1 MRWKDDI
8 KTVTG
13 LALSELIRAVE
24 NRDHW
29 RQLITTITRN
39 RPRLDGT
46 RSGQDLG
53 SCFTIRFKAIMD
65 TSASKEQESNKSPLQ
80 ESALAENHP
89 ANKPD
94 SALKEERLSS
104 TTIGMEDGAELESE
118 RNIYIIMQNMPSEDN
133 PTSQQQ
139 ASEAA
144 GPVISLAG
152 VDKQVDLLET
162 QDASTADSATA
173 SFMPPPAP
181 LAPSHQEGAAADPSA
196 SDGLL
201 LDAEG
206 RETAISAC
214 LICGDKASG
223 YHYSVYSCEG
233 CKGFFKRSV
242 QKGLH
247 YGCKDQG
254 VCFINKFSRNSC
266 QFCRFQ
272 KCLAMGM
279 RKDAVREDRSPGGKH
294 RHKRP
299 RLDDQDSLGLDSSG
313 VGDHGHPSSVG
324 NAHRPDNIGDDP
336 LRDTL
341 VAAKPHLFP
350 KAEYTPDKLDAI
362 SVNEMMQYGYLE
374 LRYIIDWAKKVPSF
388 SELEVSDQMSLLKSS
403 FMELNVLRLAYRSM
417 GLENRIKFAENMTL
431 PLDYCESLGW
441 GKELIVGTIDFA
453 QRLKEISLDLTEF
466 CVLNAIVLMYP
477 DAHGIN
483 NKIRIAEMQ
492 SKILD
497 CLRRH
502 IMQQYPQDSKRF
514 GKILLR
520 LPALRVISA
529 KAAERFL
536 SLTFEG
542 SIHLNEL
549 VLEMIN

>member
-1 MRWKDDI
+1 MYTEQVNRN
-8 KTVTG
+8 
-13 LALSELIRAVE
+13 LIV
-24 NRDHW
+24 
-29 RQLITTITRN
+29 
-39 RPRLDGT
+39 
-46 RSGQDLG
+46 
-53 SCFTIRFKAIMD
+53 MD
-65 TSASKEQESNKSPLQ
+65 TPADEKQLLK
-80 ESALAENHP
+80 ESAFQEAEEDSAYKSEN
-89 ANKPD
+89 
-94 SALKEERLSS
+94 SALKEEGLSNTKTS
-104 TTIGMEDGAELESE
+104 SQDAVESE
-118 RNIYIIMQNMPSEDN
+118 NEKNVYIIMQNMPVDDDNSTQQLPDSE
-133 PTSQQQ
+133 
-139 ASEAA
+139 
-144 GPVISLAG
+144 PVITLSH
-152 VDKQVDLLET
+152 VDKQADIDVQDSTDTPLTPQFTSSQGLNHREESGSGGNENVLE
-162 QDASTADSATA
+162 
-173 SFMPPPAP
+173 P
-181 LAPSHQEGAAADPSA
+181 EE
-196 SDGLL
+196 SDG
-201 LDAEG
+201 
-206 RETAISAC
+206 AISAC

-223 YHYSVYSCEG
+223 FHYSVYSCEG

-279 RKDAVREDRSPGGKH
+279 RRDAVREDRSPGGKH

-299 RLDDQDSLGLDSSG
+299 RLDDHETLLGMGLDG
-313 VGDHGHPSSVG
+313 VGMRKDGHSGSGG
-324 NAHRPDNIGDDP
+324 NIHRPDSIVEDP

-341 VAAKPHLFP
+341 IAAKPHLFP
-350 KAEYTPDKLDAI
+350 KAEYTPDKLESV
-362 SVNEMMQYGYLE
+362 SVNELMQYGYLE

-417 GLENRIKFAENMTL
+417 GLDNRIKFAEDMTL
-431 PLDYCESLGW
+431 PLDYCESMGW
-441 GKELIVGTIDFA
+441 GKELIAGTIDFA

-483 NKIRIAEMQ
+483 NKIQIAEMQ

-502 IMQQYPQDSKRF
+502 IVQQYPQDSKRF

>member
-1 MRWKDDI
+1 
-8 KTVTG
+8 
-13 LALSELIRAVE
+13 
-24 NRDHW
+24 
-29 RQLITTITRN
+29 
-39 RPRLDGT
+39 
-46 RSGQDLG
+46 
-53 SCFTIRFKAIMD
+53 MD
-65 TSASKEQESNKSPLQ
+65 TTGSTSRECDDSPIQEPALEGESPSARKSESLN
-80 ESALAENHP
+80 
-89 ANKPD
+89 
-94 SALKEERLSS
+94 LKEENLSRS
-104 TTIGMEDGAELESE
+104 DMSPDDVGESDDGK
-118 RNIYIIMQNMPSEDN
+118 NVYIVMQNMPAEGDQI
-133 PTSQQQ
+133 SQQQ
-139 ASEAA
+139 KPDA
-144 GPVISLAG
+144 GPVITLSG
-152 VDKQVDLLET
+152 VDKNVNILDI
-162 QDASTADSATA
+162 QDPSATTSA
-173 SFMPPPAP
+173 ATTFMPPPLPVVSPQVGGQQEEEA
-181 LAPSHQEGAAADPSA
+181 LASSGVNES
-196 SDGLL
+196 LL
-201 LDAEG
+201 LDGEG
-206 RETAISAC
+206 GDSAISAC

-272 KCLAMGM
+272 KCLSMGM
-279 RKDAVREDRSPGGKH
+279 RRDAVREDRSPGGKH

-299 RLDDQDSLGLDSSG
+299 RLDDNDTLLGMGLDALADHSSSSG
-313 VGDHGHPSSVG
+313 G
-324 NAHRPDNIGDDP
+324 NPRIEGAGDDP

-350 KAEYTPDKLDAI
+350 KAEYTPDKLETI
-362 SVNEMMQYGYLE
+362 SVNELMQYGYLE
-374 LRYIIDWAKKVPSF
+374 LRYIIDWAKKVPGF

-417 GLENRIKFAENMTL
+417 GLDNRIKFAEDMTL
-431 PLDYCESLGW
+431 PLDYCESMGW

-453 QRLKEISLDLTEF
+453 LRLKEISLDLTEF

-477 DAHGIN
+477 DAHGIT

-502 IMQQYPQDSKRF
+502 IVQQYPHDSKRF

>member
-1 MRWKDDI
+1 MGVHQDEES
-8 KTVTG
+8 
-13 LALSELIRAVE
+13 LSGSGANNE
-24 NRDHW
+24 N
-29 RQLITTITRN
+29 L
-39 RPRLDGT
+39 LMEGDG
-46 RSGQDLG
+46 GDG
-53 SCFTIRFKAIMD
+53 S
-65 TSASKEQESNKSPLQ
+65 
-80 ESALAENHP
+80 
-89 ANKPD
+89 
-94 SALKEERLSS
+94 
-104 TTIGMEDGAELESE
+104 
-118 RNIYIIMQNMPSEDN
+118 
-133 PTSQQQ
+133 
-139 ASEAA
+139 
-144 GPVISLAG
+144 
-152 VDKQVDLLET
+152 
-162 QDASTADSATA
+162 
-173 SFMPPPAP
+173 
-181 LAPSHQEGAAADPSA
+181 
-196 SDGLL
+196 
-201 LDAEG
+201 
-206 RETAISAC
+206 ISAC

-279 RKDAVREDRSPGGKH
+279 RRDAVREDRSPGGKH

-299 RLDDQDSLGLDSSG
+299 RLDDHDTLLGMGLDALADHSS
-313 VGDHGHPSSVG
+313 SAS
-324 NAHRPDNIGDDP
+324 NAHRLEGAGDDP

-350 KAEYTPDKLDAI
+350 KAECEGVIYNYNSNNYNSNNDNNNNDNSATTHKLEAV
-362 SVNEMMQYGYLE
+362 SVNELMQYGYLE
-374 LRYIIDWAKKVPSF
+374 LRYIIDWAKKVPGF
-388 SELEVSDQMSLLKSS
+388 SELDVSDQMSLLKSS

-417 GLENRIKFAENMTL
+417 GLYFVL
-431 PLDYCESLGW
+431 L
-441 GKELIVGTIDFA
+441 VTIP
-453 QRLKEISLDLTEF
+453 ISVTGRSMGLYFVLLVTIPI
-466 CVLNAIVLMYP
+466 CVTGRSMGLYFVCSACYYSYFY
-477 DAHGIN
+477 AHGIN

-502 IMQQYPQDSKRF
+502 IVQQYPQDTKRF
-514 GKILLR
+514 GRILLR